1 MGLCLLDWLGEGQA
15 VTMGA
20 DLCLFCV
27 YIQYID
33 K

>member
-27 YIQYID
+27 YVH
-33 K
+33 

>member
-1 MGLCLLDWLGEGQA
+1 MGLCLLDWLGDGQA

-20 DLCLFCV
+20 DLCLCFV
-27 YIQYID
+27 SIYID